1 MKKYIL
7 KSALI
12 SILLAI
18 TLSSNAFCAESKKT
32 QVESIDPKNG
42 VFNLN
47 LDKEN
52 AVKIAEIV
60 LCHIYG
66 KQVLKERPWNVK
78 ELEKS
83 FLISGT
89 LPPNV
94 PAAWR
99 LLRFQKLTAKL
110 FALYTE
116 SKRQDL

>member
-66 KQVLKERPWNVK
+66 KQVLKERPWNVE

-89 LPPNV
+89 LPPNMLGGV
-94 PAAWR
+94 
-99 LLRFQKLTAKL
+99 
-110 FALYTE
+110 ALIE
-116 SKRQDL
+116 ISKVNGQVIRYIHGK

>member
-1 MKKYIL
+1 MRKYIL
-7 KSALI
+7 KFAFT
-12 SILLAI
+12 SILLVNA
-18 TLSSNAFCAESKKT
+18 LFLNAFCAEGKKL
-32 QVESIDPKNG
+32 QVECIDPKNG

-52 AVKIAEIV
+52 AVKITEIK

-89 LPPNV
+89 LPPNTLGGV
-94 PAAWR
+94 A
-99 LLRFQKLTAKL
+99 LIEISKVNGQVIRFIHGK
-110 FALYTE
+110 
-116 SKRQDL
+116 